1 MKKVPKGEYLGFAFA
16 VFLSA
21 LGMAIVIGL
30 YISMMQTP
38 GGLGLQI
45 FRLSLPIISFVILFF
60 TLRVKYQKIKA
71 YRREE

>member
-1 MKKVPKGEYLGFAFA
+1 MKKVSKDKYLGFAFA
-16 VFLSA
+16 IFLSA
-21 LGMAIVIGL
+21 LSMAIVIGL

-45 FRLSLPIISFVILFF
+45 FRLSLPIITFAILFF

-71 YRREE
+71 YRREK